1 MADENEN
8 EHGILRE
15 PTPELFDEDRKSIT
29 RRATDEKERKRAFLF
44 QRQKAYQD
52 IFKKDS
58 QSAQKVL
65 SDLAK
70 FCRASKST
78 FDLDPRLH
86 ALMEGRREVFLRIM
100 EHLELPS
107 EALWELKTRN
117 GA

>member
-1 MADENEN
+1 MADENE
-8 EHGILRE
+8 HGIRRE
-15 PTPELFDEDRKSIT
+15 QTPELFDEERKSIT
-29 RRATDEKERKRAFLF
+29 RRAAEEKERKRQFLF

-70 FCRASKST
+70 FCRASVST
-78 FDLDPRLH
+78 FDADPRLH

-107 EALWELKTRN
+107 ELLWELKTRK